1 MLGCMLGFFLDTY
14 QKLCYSSRVLT
25 TQRKYNMKTLKI
37 ALIRISSTGYS
48 DWNTDYIVNAI
59 TEWQEVTQ
67 EEYNLLYDYSVRTRE
82 FFIIQKLDEDEVR
95 FAIKDQLEY
104 IRKQAEVR
112 QLEQKKREEL
122 RIKRKA
128 KLEEKKLEEKKKLFE
143 ILKKELGNE

>member
-1 MLGCMLGFFLDTY
+1 
-14 QKLCYSSRVLT
+14 
-25 TQRKYNMKTLKI
+25 MKTLRI